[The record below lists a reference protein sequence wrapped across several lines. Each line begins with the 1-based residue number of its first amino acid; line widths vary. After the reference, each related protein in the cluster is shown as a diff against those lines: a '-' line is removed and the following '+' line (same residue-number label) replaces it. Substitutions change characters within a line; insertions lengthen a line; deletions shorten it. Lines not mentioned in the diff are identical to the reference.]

1 MFLCWTPTWTV
12 DDRCDIFQENLVYD
26 NWDTS
31 RLRTCVVKEVGSF
44 KKNSGSNINVLNN
57 SPSGDKAL
65 VSLQNL
71 NLMCP
76 FQYYCMDEFI

>member
-1 MFLCWTPTWTV
+1 M
-12 DDRCDIFQENLVYD
+12 
-26 NWDTS
+26 
-31 RLRTCVVKEVGSF
+31 VKEVGSF